1 MASTSRTFFAS
12 QPLFALVLG
21 VFLPA
26 LPATAQDVLQDGSSV
41 DGSFTVD
48 QDLVVKGDTRTDT
61 LEVDG
66 LATLDSL
73 SVRLPI
79 SQGAQIGTND
89 FNAGLSL
96 FDGQVCIGS
105 ECNDA
110 SVGQPANAAL
120 KLRARRPGILFEDTD
135 TNPVGNGRDW
145 RLALNDTI
153 PGGFSRFSI
162 QDAESGRVPFTVQG
176 GALENTLWLGGS
188 HFVGIGTTFPDQSL
202 DIVSN
207 VGTGTVIEM
216 QNTALAGNVI
226 YHLAVR
232 ADGEFQ
238 VFDRGWLTAPLR
250 IQPNIG
256 DDQLVM
262 TAQGVGFGTDT
273 PAAPL
278 HLQRTD
284 GSAEVLVENTAASPA
299 AAARGMFTMRNNGGS
314 FFTLDNTDAGTTWF
328 FTHENSAPN
337 RFIIADAVTDGP
349 EFTLTADGD
358 VTIPGN
364 FISGSTTLN
373 VPDYVFED
381 GYALRPLSEVQT
393 FIAANKHL
401 PDVPSVADVARDGLD
416 LTQMQLAQLR
426 KIEELTLYTLEQETR
441 LAAQAREIADL
452 RALVKTL
459 LD

>member
-262 TAQGVGFGTDT
+262 TAQGVGFGTD
-273 PAAPL
+273 
-278 HLQRTD
+278 

-349 EFTLTADGD
+349 EFTLTAEGD
-358 VTIPGN
+358 ITIPGN
-364 FISGSTTLN
+364 FISGATTLN
-373 VPDYVFED
+373 VPDYVFEE
-381 GYALRPLSEVQT
+381 GYDLRPLSEVAS
-393 FIAANKHL
+393 FVAANRHL
-401 PDVPSVADVARDGLD
+401 PDVPSAADVAREGLD
-416 LTQMQLAQLR
+416 VTQMQMALL
-426 KIEELTLYTLEQETR
+426 KKVEELTLYTLEQQAVITDQAAR
-441 LAAQAREIADL
+441 LA
-452 RALVKTL
+452 L
-459 LD
+459 LEQRLAE

>member
-1 MASTSRTFFAS
+1 
-12 QPLFALVLG
+12 VH
-21 VFLPA
+21 
-26 LPATAQDVLQDGSSV
+26 
-41 DGSFTVD
+41 
-48 QDLVVKGDTRTDT
+48 
-61 LEVDG
+61 
-66 LATLDSL
+66 
-73 SVRLPI
+73 
-79 SQGAQIGTND
+79 
-89 FNAGLSL
+89 
-96 FDGQVCIGS
+96 
-105 ECNDA
+105 NDA
-110 SVGQPANAAL
+110 GEAAL
-120 KLRARRPGILFEDTD
+120 LVDT
-135 TNPVGNGRDW
+135 TSGAVG
-145 RLALNDTI
+145 L
-153 PGGFSRFSI
+153 
-162 QDAESGRVPFTVQG
+162 
-176 GALENTLWLGGS
+176 
-188 HFVGIGTTFPDQSL
+188 
-202 DIVSN
+202 
-207 VGTGTVIEM
+207 GTG
-216 QNTALAGNVI
+216 A
-226 YHLAVR
+226 
-232 ADGEFQ
+232 
-238 VFDRGWLTAPLR
+238 
-250 IQPNIG
+250 
-256 DDQLVM
+256 
-262 TAQGVGFGTDT
+262 

-278 HLQRTD
+278 HVTRAD
-284 GSAEVLVENTAASPA
+284 GTASVLVENTGRSPSA
-299 AAARGMFTMRNNGGS
+299 VREMLTMRNNGGS
-314 FFTLDNTDAGTTWF
+314 YFTLDNTQAGTTWF